1 MVWFW
6 ILVVIILLI
15 ALLCWTRV
23 GVWAAFGGGALCLDV
38 KFGLLRVHILP
49 AKAKKPKKPKEEKST
64 KEKKKKKPSKEA
76 GEEKENPKLSFT
88 LEDGKDALRAL
99 LPPLKRGLSRT
110 RRGIRVK
117 PLRLFLELGGQED
130 PAAAVQLY
138 GELQAAVWTGMP
150 LLEKL
155 LDIRDPYIHTGVDFN
170 ASSAAM
176 EGEVGATIRIGTLL
190 AVGFGMA
197 FPALGWLLRWR
208 KRCKTRP
215 PKPEKKTK
223 KPKDHP
229 PEEPPTEKPAA

>member
-1 MVWFW
+1 MVWLW

-23 GVWAAFGGGALCLDV
+23 GVWAAFSGEALRLDV

-49 AKAKKPKKPKEEKST
+49 AKPQKPREEKPK
-64 KEKKKKKPSKEA
+64 KEKKKPPKEP
-76 GEEKENPKLSFT
+76 EEKEAKPKRSFT
-88 LEDGKDALRAL
+88 LEDGKDALRTL
-99 LPPLKRGLSRT
+99 LPPLRRALRRFG
-110 RRGIRVK
+110 RGIRVR
-117 PLRLFLELGGQED
+117 PLRLSLVLGGQED
-130 PAAAVQLY
+130 PAAAAQAY
-138 GELQAAVWTGMP
+138 GELQAAVWTEMP
-150 LLEKL
+150 LLERL
-155 LDIRDPYIHTGVDFN
+155 VDVRDVYIHTDVDFM
-170 ASSAAM
+170 APAAAV
-176 EGEVGATIRIGTLL
+176 EGEVGVTIRIGTLL

-197 FPALGWLLRWR
+197 FPALGWFLRWR